1 MGEHPLALPCF
12 VFLAFLDNCR
22 CCPSQTLIIVTL
34 FIVTYLLLL
43 YMLFIIIVT
52 INKFLVRMRMFEIVK
67 AGQQCVCSRLGSCAP
82 AQLRRWWAGDLVK
95 HLSVLSLVV
104 GRVTLDSST
113 YVGAVSTL

>member
-1 MGEHPLALPCF
+1 MCYCYF
-12 VFLAFLDNCR
+12 IYCY
-22 CCPSQTLIIVTL
+22 L
-34 FIVTYLLLL
+34 FIVTL
-43 YMLFIIIVT
+43 YVIYYYCDHQQILSSHAHV
-52 INKFLVRMRMFEIVK
+52 LEIVK

-113 YVGAVSTL
+113 YVGAVSTLGGTANLLGSIYFVRDCSSIYFVRDC